1 MQVRI
6 RYRDGICVNAV
17 IVTLECERLAHIAGL
32 QDLIAF
38 RLIQGEW
45 ISESGKV
52 VSFEFP
58 DESGAAPAGVV
69 AVPRQA

>member
-6 RYRDGICVNAV
+6 RYADGMCVSAV
-17 IVTLECERLAHIAGL
+17 IITLDCERLAHVAGL

-38 RLIQGEW
+38 RLVQGEW

-52 VSFEFP
+52 AAFEFP
-58 DESGAAPAGVV
+58 DATDAGVADVV
-69 AVPRQA
+69 ALPRRP

>member
-6 RYRDGICVNAV
+6 RYKDGICVSAV
-17 IVTLECERLAHIAGL
+17 IVTLDCERLAHVAGL
-32 QDLIAF
+32 QEMIAF
-38 RLIQGEW
+38 RLVQGEW

-58 DESGAAPAGVV
+58 EESGAGIAEPV
-69 AVPRQA
+69 AVPRPV